1 MISPLTIDFTD
12 DLDLDSLLKSPQAAV
27 NVFSAPDLARFP
39 VRRLPYELS
48 GGANQVQIF
57 VALQAPASGEV
68 LEVGGVILVDV
79 VCDFLLDVNGV
90 PVSSSLGA
98 VVGGN
103 PTFVPGGLMRLS
115 VVVR

>member
-1 MISPLTIDFTD
+1 M
-12 DLDLDSLLKSPQAAV
+12 
-27 NVFSAPDLARFP
+27 RFP
-39 VRRLPYELS
+39 VRRLLYELS
-48 GGANQVQIF
+48 GDANQLQIF
-57 VALQAPASGEV
+57 IPLQAPAAGEL
-68 LEVGGVILVDV
+68 LEVGGVILVDL

-98 VVGGN
+98 VVGGS